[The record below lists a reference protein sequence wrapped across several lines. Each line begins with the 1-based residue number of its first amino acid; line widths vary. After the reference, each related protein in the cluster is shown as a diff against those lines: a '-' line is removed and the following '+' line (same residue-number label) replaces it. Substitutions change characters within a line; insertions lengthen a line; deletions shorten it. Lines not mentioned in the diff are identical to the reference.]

1 MYVYIYIHTLGI
13 DKLKKNGY
21 SNKGHFFHSV
31 SGTEKKKKQFQ
42 FLKNNVNS
50 LLAFEG
56 WF

>member
-1 MYVYIYIHTLGI
+1 MVIQIKVTSFILFLA
-13 DKLKKNGY
+13 LK
-21 SNKGHFFHSV
+21 
-31 SGTEKKKKQFQ
+31 KKKKQFQ